1 MHISIP
7 LENPYPVEITT
18 ALKFDFVIEKID
30 FEVWGAFLSRCWGPF
45 LILPGGP
52 MDTDDDAVMII

>member
-18 ALKFDFVIEKID
+18 ALKFLFFVEKRSLG
-30 FEVWGAFLSRCWGPF
+30 FGVLLSPSCWGPF
-45 LILPGGP
+45 LTLPGGP
-52 MDTDDDAVMII
+52 MDTDDDAIMII